1 MFYLQVHNPYDVP
14 LHFHLRGKVRNK
26 RVTAAMWSI
35 FANQTTATTTKA
47 PGKKASKKKARSY
60 PYSTIPVSHVMADH
74 RKQAITAVASPSS
87 SGISRPSAGPTSS
100 PSRRPSMGYY
110 SSESGGGIVSD
121 SESTTTASKKSSK
134 QADGRVTAVR
144 KHLARSLVYESD
156 EDLRTAP
163 FLPVPP
169 PAAVILAEF
178 GLIRLVYVRPA
189 VLNLTALA
197 QLQGAME
204 TPYLIDE
211 ASSSTGVEVAPRQL
225 ATLGPIVFVPPG
237 PVKTNGGRNARIK
250 ATSDD
255 NHNAYPSPVDDI
267 YLSEL
272 YVLNNFT
279 GLDKVNLR
287 ASVGKPVIG
296 LSGLS
301 VLSANGNENQD
312 VQSCSLKN
320 EPRVSVTT
328 SSPASTWLYTA
339 THTSSD
345 DMFLVM
351 LVNRGNVT
359 GTVQNVLIDGV
370 DCHSARAQ
378 RIEALADYCQM
389 LPMPIPPRRAIQF
402 KLPLWIFPSLC
413 LSRQGDRSVV
423 FSISGSANPP
433 PASSSSGSSSGRSGA
448 YVYSELDVEL
458 SLLTTFATEAQYQQS
473 CKAYL
478 RERAIEGWMKL
489 GKEAFILLICTA
501 VAVGLYMFMKLSVPM
516 TALVDFIRPPVK
528 RVNVVVSLDI
538 ADLGPSKKKTAKH
551 ASKASG
557 GGGKTSSKGAATAA
571 APKAAPTKRPPVPP
585 KPANAIVTNTT
596 VIKERDV
603 PSTDTATDPSPSS
616 SEQSS
621 PRPSEASSS
630 ATSSPRPMSARTA
643 PADSRAT
650 SIDRADD
657 LPINRPSSL
666 DQPILVT
673 SKRAKKLQRERKVS
687 IVTPTSLDVPSA
699 DPVKPSLPIPAMP
712 LSQPITQETVTTLR
726 FSLSDYYPSAQTDL
740 TAVAPVST
748 TPPTPDIAEILVT
761 KEEPASIDP
770 DINPTAS
777 VPEAGLKEVDEEEE
791 EANVATLQTDEEEDI
806 DARVNDVVGEVE
818 EEEEEEEPDEEVE
831 EEDEESAVESEN
843 ESAHDGDDAASDV
856 ESDDVD
862 DDEGEQLQEEDDDFM
877 LFELEPLTL
886 SDSDVAAP
894 EPPAAAP
901 FTPQR
906 HLSMEAEDDYMV
918 SPPPGFDPLTPA
930 TAAANLSGQLPRS
943 LFASSLPP
951 FPSVQSNTRAE
962 LSSDM
967 SAYLPGLPSITQQR
981 RNSSPQRT
989 SPLGTNTYTASQGR
1003 PLYAPP
1009 FERGAHTLN
1018 LSPTLSGQYGYT
1030 PPPVPSPINALPD
1043 AFRSTLP
1050 RGFALDN
1057 PQQQQQQQ
1065 QQRGGLSM
1073 SLEAPMLPPGG
1084 SFSVMPQVYNIMP
1097 PNEPAFGSSPA
1108 NDLASPVVRR
1118 QVQRGTS
1125 ESNRGQRQVPIY
1137 NLMQPPSAPV
1147 SDVYQPDPMSTY
1159 YTRASYSGQRS
1170 PAGAPSYNIS
1180 SSYPPK
1186 ISAPTGQSLTPGN
1199 SPRTQYGLTP
1209 GSDRRRPILIEPQ
1222 SPRQTYTHPAAPRPA
1237 PSLNPPPSTST
1248 FQQTSPRQAP
1258 TLDPYSPGGALSLLD
1273 SESAYLSMSGLHVN
1287 LDYLIDSDSD
1297 DQND

>member
-1 MFYLQVHNPYDVP
+1 
-14 LHFHLRGKVRNK
+14 
-26 RVTAAMWSI
+26 MWSI
-35 FANQTTATTTKA
+35 FANQTTTATTTKA
-47 PGKKASKKKARSY
+47 SGKKASKKRVRSY
-60 PYSTIPVSHVMADH
+60 PYSTTPVSHVMADH
-74 RKQAITAVASPSS
+74 RKQTNTAVTSPSS

-121 SESTTTASKKSSK
+121 SKSPTTSSKRSSK
-134 QADGRVTAVR
+134 QADGHVTPIR

-156 EDLRTAP
+156 EDLRAAP
-163 FLPVPP
+163 FLTVPP
-169 PAAVILAEF
+169 PTTVTLAEF

-237 PVKTNGGRNARIK
+237 PVKTNSGHSARAK

-255 NHNAYPSPVDDI
+255 HHSAYPSPVDDV

-301 VLSANGNENQD
+301 VLSATEGQNPD
-312 VQSCSLKN
+312 VQSCSLN
-320 EPRVSVTT
+320 GESNVGVTT
-328 SSPASTWLYTA
+328 SSPASAWLYTA
-339 THTSSD
+339 THTSSA

-370 DCHSARAQ
+370 DCHRARAQ

-389 LPMPIPPRRAIQF
+389 LPMPIPPQRAIQF

-413 LSRQGDRSVV
+413 LGRHGDRSVV
-423 FSISGSANPP
+423 FSISGSATPP
-433 PASSSSGSSSGRSGA
+433 SGGSSSGSGVPRA

-458 SLLTTFATEAQYQQS
+458 SLTTAFATEAHYQQS

-478 RERAIEGWMKL
+478 RERAIEGWIKL
-489 GKEAFILLICTA
+489 GKKMFTLLIFMA
-501 VAVGLYMFMKLSVPM
+501 LAVGLYMFMKLSMPM
-516 TALVDFIRPPVK
+516 TALVDFLRPPVK

-551 ASKASG
+551 ASKTS
-557 GGGKTSSKGAATAA
+557 GGKTSSKGAATATA
-571 APKAAPTKRPPVPP
+571 SKAAPPKRPPVPA

-650 SIDRADD
+650 SIDRSDD
-657 LPINRPSSL
+657 LIINRSSSL

-699 DPVKPSLPIPAMP
+699 DPAKPSFPIPAIP
-712 LSQPITQETVTTLR
+712 LSQPITREPVTTLR
-726 FSLSDYYPSAQTDL
+726 FSLGDYYPSAQSDPTPV

-748 TPPTPDIAEILVT
+748 TRPPPDNAEIPVT
-761 KEEPASIDP
+761 KEEPKSIDP
-770 DINPTAS
+770 DITAYA
-777 VPEAGLKEVDEEEE
+777 PEAGLKEEEVEDEEEE
-791 EANVATLQTDEEEDI
+791 VNVVTALSDEDI
-806 DARVNDVVGEVE
+806 DARVDDVVGKVE
-818 EEEEEEEPDEEVE
+818 EVEPDEEVE
-831 EEDEESAVESEN
+831 DEEDSVVESEN
-843 ESAHDGDDAASDV
+843 ESAHDGYGSDV
-856 ESDDVD
+856 ESDNVD
-862 DDEGEQLQEEDDDFM
+862 DEESEKLQEQEDDDDFM

-886 SDSDVAAP
+886 SDSDVAVPAP
-894 EPPAAAP
+894 VPVIADAP

-906 HLSMEAEDDYMV
+906 NLSMETEDDYMV

-951 FPSVQSNTRAE
+951 FPSVQSSTRAE

-967 SAYLPGLPSITQQR
+967 SAYLPGLGLPSIPQQR

-989 SPLGTNTYTASQGR
+989 SPLGTHTYAASQGR

-1009 FERGAHTLN
+1009 FERAAHTLN

-1030 PPPVPSPINALPD
+1030 PPPAPSPINALPD

-1057 PQQQQQQQ
+1057 PQQQ
-1065 QQRGGLSM
+1065 RSGLSM
-1073 SLEAPMLPPGG
+1073 SLETPMLPPGG
-1084 SFSVMPQVYNIMP
+1084 SFSVMPQVYDIMP
-1097 PNEPAFGSSPA
+1097 PNEPAFNSGPA
-1108 NDLASPVVRR
+1108 NDLTSPGSRR

-1125 ESNRGQRQVPIY
+1125 DNHRGQRPVPMY
-1137 NLMQPPSAPV
+1137 NLIQPPSAPV
-1147 SDVYQPDPMSTY
+1147 NEVYQPDPTSAY

-1186 ISAPTGQSLTPGN
+1186 ISASTGQSLTPGN

-1222 SPRQTYTHPAAPRPA
+1222 SPRQTYSHPAPRPA
-1237 PSLNPPPSTST
+1237 PSLNPPNSTTST